1 MKYWPQ
7 IQSLSNQLNLLTEL
21 RLQIAK
27 DLSLDVDLIPEKE
40 LESWLSQWIEIQG
53 NHLDWLQL
61 LYRIDLEFKSAESTW
76 SLANRI
82 LEREAQKVIFRAQY
96 SGRI

>member
-1 MKYWPQ
+1 M
-7 IQSLSNQLNLLTEL
+7 

-27 DLSLDVDLIPEKE
+27 DLSLDVDLVPEKE
-40 LESWLSQWIEIQG
+40 LESWLSEWIEIQG
-53 NHLDWLQL
+53 DQLDWLQL